1 MEFIRKNTYKI
12 CNAVLGLSAL
22 AMALFICWFLRN
34 TVLGCHDSMVDFV
47 TARMND
53 FGFLYKNTMDFC
65 LARGRASFLFPLVVT
80 IRQILD
86 KTGNYTIIWLVQQV
100 PIWTA
105 VGIISWIVAKKTRP
119 YYGFFFACFFSAFIQ
134 IDLNHNLMTCYP
146 VDFMY
151 GIAMMA
157 VGIWLYDSWFSHL
170 KDGKKTNVIRI
181 ILSCFCYYES
191 MQTYEPFIMACFI
204 YILISV
210 AYAVKE
216 RKEYGVKKS
225 IGRCIL
231 HLLPHGG
238 TGLLFVGILA
248 YLKAHPVVD
257 MPLTSDGGLGHFQ
270 GFVATWK
277 TFTFSLLPLTHA
289 QNSGQSFNPVHVVTS
304 STRLAL
310 AFGLMMAVATA
321 MLCVCAVK
329 DYQKKDKDERK
340 SLNIRLALLSA
351 SGLLEALTFSIPHAM
366 TSNYQYWVL
375 GLNATG
381 YVPSSICYFGWAL
394 FLSCLGC
401 LIVNFFAGRKVLL
414 YVPSYA
420 IAVCGLALAA
430 TITSNINHFYRE
442 VPAAT
447 GSQISYRSQAFFA
460 FFTSDIA
467 EESTADVFYV
477 PEYSG
482 LHLDISRSDVY
493 TDYELG
499 RDATLIND
507 YAVLSDTY
515 TPGYEYAEFRYVEYA
530 DAGYYVVID
539 NAYMPEKQWVTTGD
553 IVFVTS
559 YPAKY
564 EITYY
569 DSEACCDVTTQID
582 ADRLT
587 TYVIENDNKVKVG
600 SIAVNLLGVD

>member
-1 MEFIRKNTYKI
+1 MDLIKKNIYKI
-12 CNAVLGLSAL
+12 CNAVLAASAV
-22 AMALFICWFLRN
+22 AMVLMTCWFLRN

-53 FGFLYKNTMDFC
+53 FAYQYKFTMDFC
-65 LARGRASFLFPLVVT
+65 LARGRASFIFPLIVAV
-80 IRQILD
+80 RQVLD
-86 KTGNYTIIWLVQQV
+86 GTGNYYIIWLVQYI

-105 VGIISWIVAKKTRP
+105 VGTVAWIVAKKTRP
-119 YYGFFFACFFSAFIQ
+119 YYGFFFACFFCAFIQ

-151 GIAMMA
+151 GITMMA
-157 VGIWLYDSWFSHL
+157 IGVYLYDSWLDHL
-170 KDGKKTNVIRI
+170 KGGKKTNIVRI
-181 ILSCFCYYES
+181 IFSCFCYYES

-204 YILISV
+204 YILISLS
-210 AYAVKE
+210 YAVKD
-216 RKEYGVKKS
+216 RKEYGKKT
-225 IGRCIL
+225 IL
-231 HLLPHGG
+231 KAILRLLPHGG
-238 TGLLFVGILA
+238 TGALFVGILL

-257 MPLTSDGGLGHFQ
+257 MPLTSDSGLGNFS
-270 GFVATWK
+270 GFIATWK

-289 QNSGQSFNPVHVVTS
+289 QNSGQSFNPVHVFAG
-304 STRLAL
+304 STKLAL
-310 AFGLMMAVATA
+310 GFALMTALATA
-321 MLCVCAVK
+321 MLCACAVN
-329 DYQKKDKDERK
+329 DYAKKDKQERK
-340 SLNIRLALLSA
+340 SLNIRLALA
-351 SGLLEALTFSIPHAM
+351 AVAGLLEALTFSIPHAL
-366 TSNYQYWVL
+366 TANYQYWVL

-394 FLSCLGC
+394 FLACTGS
-401 LIVNFFAGRKVLL
+401 LIVNFFAERKVFF
-414 YVPSYA
+414 YVPAYA
-420 IAVCGLALAA
+420 VAVFGLATAA
-430 TITSNINHFYRE
+430 AITSNINHFYRE

-460 FFTSDIA
+460 FFSSDIA
-467 EESTADVFYV
+467 QDSTADVFYV

-493 TDYELG
+493 TDFELG

-507 YAVLSDTY
+507 GTLLKDTY
-515 TPGYEYAEFRYVEYA
+515 TPGYEYAEFRYVEFA

-553 IVFVTS
+553 IVFVSS
-559 YPAKY
+559 YPATY

-569 DSEACCDVTTQID
+569 DSEEQCEVTTKIE
-582 ADRLT
+582 ADRLS

-600 SIAVNLLGVD
+600 SIAINLLSVN